1 MYSYVYNQRLNK
13 DTTDVEQNRRFR
25 ISTLV
30 KSGGRSVKYILLCS
44 WCWLAPYGD
53 SMPERRGVG
62 NDTPESSWGKVIY
75 ALLYVGLSELGKTL
89 DKGYLCPDYCGVDHK
104 HNYEIK
110 ESYIQAVDGLHI
122 ATRDTTKEQSAVGI

>member
-1 MYSYVYNQRLNK
+1 MYVLLCIRRYAN
-13 DTTDVEQNRRFR
+13 VEQRRN
-25 ISTLV
+25 ISNGTLV
-30 KSGGRSVKYILLCS
+30 KSGSRWFKLLLLCS

-53 SMPERRGVG
+53 SMPERRSVG

-75 ALLYVGLSELGKTL
+75 FLLYVGLSELGKAL
-89 DKGYLCPDYCGVDHK
+89 DKEYMCPDYCGADHK

-122 ATRDTTKEQSAVGI
+122 ATRDTTEEQSAGSI